1 MSTDGVCP
9 SAFIGGHPWLL
20 SERVRAAAGRAR
32 MDFRLSAAE
41 EAFRAEVRAWLQANL
56 PAGWGT
62 PAYRKP
68 ESGAEKIAASKA
80 WQAAL
85 HRGGW
90 ADITWPREFG
100 GRGATLVEQLIFNE
114 ECAAANAPD
123 SINLSVALG
132 LVGPTLMACG
142 TPEQQARFLP
152 RILRGDDIW
161 CQGFSEPNAGSDL
174 AGLKTRGEVRGDHV
188 VVTGQKIWT
197 SFAQYADW
205 CILIVRTNP
214 NAPRKHDGLS
224 FLLVDMTSPG
234 ITIRP
239 LVEMTGEAWFNEVFF
254 DAVRVP
260 RSNVVG
266 AIDRGWDVV
275 LTTLAHERGGV
286 APHARLR
293 RELQGLFALAR
304 RCDALRVPRTRQQ
317 LAQLAIEVRLA
328 RLTAYRN
335 VTVMQRT
342 GKPGPEG
349 SILKLF
355 WSELEQRM
363 MDIAGEILGPYA
375 ALVTGDG
382 RAPENGFW
390 ARELLW
396 TRSATIYAGTS
407 EVQRNIIAQ
416 RVLGLPRA

>member
-1 MSTDGVCP
+1 
-9 SAFIGGHPWLL
+9 
-20 SERVRAAAGRAR
+20 

-41 EAFRAEVRAWLQANL
+41 EAFRAEVRAWLTANL
-56 PAGWGT
+56 PPGWGT
-62 PAYRKP
+62 PAYREP
-68 ESGAEKIAASKA
+68 HHAAEKIAASKA
-80 WQAAL
+80 WQATLYA
-85 HRGGW
+85 GGW
-90 ADITWPREFG
+90 AGITWPREYG

-174 AGLKTRGEVRGDHV
+174 ASLKTRGEVRGDHV

-205 CILIVRTNP
+205 CILVVRTTLNP
-214 NAPRKHDGLS
+214 ARKHDGMS
-224 FLLVDMTSPG
+224 FLLVDMRSPG

-254 DAVRVP
+254 DEVRVP
-260 RSNVVG
+260 RAHVVG
-266 AIDRGWDVV
+266 QIDRGWDVV
-275 LTTLAHERGGV
+275 LTTLAHERGGA

-293 RELQGLFALAR
+293 RELRALGELAR
-304 RCDALRVPRTRQQ
+304 RMRRGDGAALGDARIRQR
-317 LAQLAIEVRLA
+317 LAQLAIEVQLA

-335 VTVMQRT
+335 VTVVQRT
-342 GKPGPEG
+342 GRPGPEG

-355 WSELEQRM
+355 WSELEQRLM
-363 MDIAGEILGPYA
+363 ETAGEILGPYA
-375 ALVTGDG
+375 VLTRGDA
-382 RAPENGFW
+382 RAADGGLW

-416 RVLGLPRA
+416 RVLGLPRQ